1 MPALLS
7 RDTASELVH
16 VATMAPSGHNTQ
28 PWRFAI
34 QGNVISLYPDLS
46 RHLPAADPDD
56 HELYIS
62 LGCALENLILAARAR
77 GLHPE
82 VRIFEPATADA
93 ITVALFP
100 GEEKDPAAVKLAAA
114 IFERHSAR
122 LPFDDTPIP
131 PDVRATL
138 FEASHET
145 GVRGLLFTEKAR
157 IEKLIEFTRRACAIQ
172 VAEPAFRD
180 ELLSWV
186 RFTRREVAQ
195 QQDGLT
201 YAAMGLP
208 RMPRWLGSAILR
220 RAVNPKR
227 TASSAESLMRHSA
240 AVMLFLAQR
249 HDREHWVRL
258 GMAFERVA
266 LTATANGLKHSHL
279 NMACEVPRIRAEMAQ
294 WLECG
299 EETPLL
305 LIRLGYGSAPPHSP
319 RRPLKEVLM

>member
-1 MPALLS
+1 
-7 RDTASELVH
+7 
-16 VATMAPSGHNTQ
+16 MAPSGHNTQ

-34 QGNVISLYPDLS
+34 QDNVISLYPDLS
-46 RHLPAADPDD
+46 RRLPAADPDD

-62 LGCALENLILAARAR
+62 VGCALENLVLAARAR
-77 GLHPE
+77 GLHPV
-82 VRIFEPATADA
+82 VRIFAPAAADA
-93 ITVALFP
+93 VTVALFP
-100 GEEKDPAAVKLAAA
+100 GEGNDPAAAKLAAA
-114 IFERHSAR
+114 IGERHSAR
-122 LPFDDTPIP
+122 LPFDGTPIP
-131 PDVRATL
+131 PDVRAAL
-138 FEASHET
+138 FEASHEA

-172 VAEPAFRD
+172 VADPAFRE

-186 RFTRREVAQ
+186 RFTRREAAQ

-201 YAAMGLP
+201 YEVMGLP

-220 RAVNPKR
+220 RAVNPEH
-227 TASSAESLMRHSA
+227 TASGAEKLMRHSA
-240 AVMLFLAQR
+240 AVMLFLAER
-249 HDREHWVRL
+249 HGREHWVRL

-266 LTATANGLKHSHL
+266 LTATAHGLKHSHL
-279 NMACEVPRIRAEMAQ
+279 NMACEVPQIRAEMAQ

-305 LIRLGYGSAPPHSP
+305 LIRLGYGRAAAQSP